1 MTQAGAEPGPG
12 PEPEP
17 DPNPGP
23 DPEPDPALSRGP
35 PAAGHRAM
43 GHLAVY
49 GYTYYGSGPWAVEL
63 TMAMLTMAILT
74 MAAGRGRSSSTS
86 CNRSTRDA
94 PRRSTCRGMGQV
106 RPLAVAELRPCASL
120 ARARR
125 LSVAAPLPGREA
137 GPLVAPPQP
146 RVLEPAA
153 CKVDP
158 VAFWPSRRRACRA
171 SRNRACRRAC
181 GRRAGPVTWRRRLR
195 RWPTIPLA
203 PPARMAGTASCERG
217 SG

>member
-43 GHLAVY
+43 GRLAVY

-74 MAAGRGRSSSTS
+74 MAAARGRSSSTS

-106 RPLAVAELRPCASL
+106 RPLAVAELGSCASSL
-120 ARARR
+120 RARQ
-125 LSVAAPLPGREA
+125 LSLPQVLGAVASKAADSTAVDELGAGAQPHWPLGRQAGRGGGAPAEPGRA
-137 GPLVAPPQP
+137 LRP
-146 RVLEPAA
+146 RRHPT
-153 CKVDP
+153 
-158 VAFWPSRRRACRA
+158 RRLR
-171 SRNRACRRAC
+171 
-181 GRRAGPVTWRRRLR
+181 PRRRLH
-195 RWPTIPLA
+195 
-203 PPARMAGTASCERG
+203 PPQR
-217 SG
+217 